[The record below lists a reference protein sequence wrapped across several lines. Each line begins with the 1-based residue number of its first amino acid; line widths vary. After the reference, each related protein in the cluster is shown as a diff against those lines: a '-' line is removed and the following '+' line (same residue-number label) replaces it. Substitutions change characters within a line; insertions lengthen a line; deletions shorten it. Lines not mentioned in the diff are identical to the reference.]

1 MANPQHLEI
10 LLQAI
15 SQQNPQIWSKWRSE
29 LGYTIRPDLSEAKI
43 SNCQLSYIDF
53 TSTDLRGCDLKN
65 AVLIGAKMLD
75 ADLTG
80 ASLVGANLGFAQIAA
95 TNLSSA
101 NLTDAIL
108 DSAFIWHSELD
119 GTNFTN
125 AILFSAQ
132 ILDTDLSRAVGL
144 ESVKG
149 GKVGTEISI
158 STIYESKGNI
168 PDQFLMTAH
177 VPLDFIKMMRSLDFD
192 HYAKVK
198 DLGW

>member
-15 SQQNPQIWSKWRSE
+15 SEKNPHIWSKWRSE
-29 LGYTIRPDLSEAKI
+29 QGYTMRPDLSEAKI

-53 TSTDLRGCDLKN
+53 TSTDLKGCDLNN
-65 AVLIGAKMLD
+65 AVLIGAKLLD

-80 ASLVGANLGFAQIAA
+80 ASLVGANLAFAQIAA

-101 NLTDAIL
+101 NLTDANL
-108 DSAFIWHSELD
+108 DSAFIWHGELD

-125 AILFSAQ
+125 TTLFSAQ
-132 ILDTDLSRAVGL
+132 IMDTDLSRAVGL

-149 GKVGTEISI
+149 GKVGIEISI
-158 STIYESKGNI
+158 STIYESNGNI
-168 PDQFLMTAH
+168 PDGFLMTAH
-177 VPLDFIKMMRSLDFD
+177 VPFDFIKLMRSLDFAR
-192 HYAKVK
+192 YAETK